1 MTPTNDG
8 MRVWCD
14 VSLIVVVFSIPDR
27 MRDDDDGFVAACEF
41 EFDRLTP
48 RARFLPRYRV
58 FDDATEQAV
67 KTMQTQYGLPM
78 TGTWGALERM
88 MFEEVRIHTDA
99 PCLDAL
105 APAKTASFARAVVAE
120 PAQPVVEALGPRV
133 SGDSVLGTVG
143 SAAAGAAMGLTA
155 ALAIGAA
162 DKVRRGGS
170 VAEFFA
176 DARDN
181 AGALASEIRAPSF
194 NFFKSLTG
202 RGAVEGEDL
211 YEDEYDQEYDDGRHG
226 YDNHGRDWRGDGGG
240 QHRGGVYP
248 DLGPGGSEAYFGYDA
263 QYHTTRTRRLAGAAM
278 PAVAN
283 SVAPS
288 TPRQQS
294 SSRRPGGGGARAQR
308 ALAGMELQRRQQ
320 ELVNSPQLEV
330 EAEVA
335 VGASSRPMATMM
347 QKVRRGWDASLDVV
361 GNVIPDRI
369 PLLGNGSDFTAR
381 AQRERDLNAR
391 LAEARYYAEL
401 EQQKRL
407 KAEDAF
413 KKSHQK
419 WLGAQAAT
427 REVRAQAAATATKL
441 GELEEKLF
449 SEEIFE
455 NHPVVSKVT
464 QLENL
469 LLQETQSDSSSA
481 EELKSGLAKL
491 ETNTMARVKELEE
504 QVEQLQSE
512 LANKSADAPTDVI
525 ARLEALESALETGSN
540 FDAET
545 AAKRSAGLQ
554 QGVSDVNDALNELRD
569 GMRGELHR
577 IETELNGIH
586 PLMDHGAGR
595 IELLF
600 AKLGALEDSMSAVS
614 DGAASQMGR
623 LSAQIERL
631 EKALTAS
638 TGVEFEPLPEIEDLI
653 EDVVGAAA
661 PVEEFVEEV
670 VVEEEEEEK
679 IEEISEELE
688 FSNMFTTVEEEA
700 VEEEVEET
708 GSMGSAATDFFD
720 MFQETQPVVDAV
732 PMPEIV
738 EPAPMFEEAPV
749 VEPGVLPRIATGRE
763 IMLQGF
769 HWESHN
775 FDWYKIVQD
784 RLGDMNTAGFTQVW
798 LPPPADSLAPQGYL
812 PRNLYSLDS
821 AYGSTDSLKNLITNC
836 KEHDVLPVLDAV
848 LNHRCATHQGAG
860 GKWNRWEGTGM
871 DWGEWAIDNRN
882 PDFAG
887 QGGHPTGD
895 EFSGAPN
902 IDHTSARV
910 REDLSKWFKWLKEDI
925 GFGGVRF
932 DFSKGYG
939 GEFAGEYIKA
949 MGPEFAVGEYWD
961 TLSYGA
967 GLEYNQD
974 AHRQRIVDWI
984 DATGGN
990 CTAFDF
996 TTKGILQEACGRSEF
1011 WRLIDSKGRAP
1022 GVIGLW
1028 PARAVTFID
1037 NHDTGSTQSHW
1048 PFPSDKVM
1056 MGYAYI
1062 LTHPGT
1068 PCVMWDHF
1076 FDWGEQMTSNIKT
1089 LMRARQTVGIHS
1101 RSKLRIVSAT
1111 DGLYAAIVD
1120 DKMAVKLGRD
1130 SWEPSGDGWE
1140 RVCGDHDWTVWKR

>member
-1 MTPTNDG
+1 M
-8 MRVWCD
+8 
-14 VSLIVVVFSIPDR
+14 
-27 MRDDDDGFVAACEF
+27 
-41 EFDRLTP
+41 FDE
-48 RARFLPRYRV
+48 
-58 FDDATEQAV
+58 ATEQAV
-67 KTMQTQYGLPM
+67 KTMQTQYGLPT

-88 MFEEVRIHTDA
+88 MFEEVRIHTDT

-105 APAKTASFARAVVAE
+105 APAKTASFARAVVVE
-120 PAQPVVEALGPRV
+120 PARPVVEALGPRV
-133 SGDSVLGTVG
+133 SGDSVLGTAG
-143 SAAAGAAMGLTA
+143 SAVAGAAMGLTA

-181 AGALASEIRAPSF
+181 AGALASKIGAPSF
-194 NFFKSLTG
+194 DFLKSLTG
-202 RGAVEGEDL
+202 RGARGEEEL
-211 YEDEYDQEYDDGRHG
+211 YDDEYDQEYDDGRHG
-226 YDNHGRDWRGDGGG
+226 YDYHGRDGRGNGGG

-263 QYHTTRTRRLAGAAM
+263 QYHTARTKRLAGAAM

-335 VGASSRPMATMM
+335 VGASSRPMATMI

-419 WLGAQAAT
+419 WLDAQAAT
-427 REVRAQAAATATKL
+427 REVRAQATATAAKL
-441 GELEEKLF
+441 GELEQKLF

-464 QLENL
+464 ELENL
-469 LLQETQSDSSSA
+469 LLQETQNDTSA

-512 LANKSADAPTDVI
+512 LASKSDAPTDVI
-525 ARLEALESALETGSN
+525 ARLEALESALKTGSN

-638 TGVEFEPLPEIEDLI
+638 TGVELEPLPEIEDLI

-661 PVEEFVEEV
+661 PVEEV
-670 VVEEEEEEK
+670 
-679 IEEISEELE
+679 
-688 FSNMFTTVEEEA
+688 T

-708 GSMGSAATDFFD
+708 SSMESAATDFFDMFQETQRVVDAVPVEEVTVEEEEEVEETSSMGSAATDFFD
-720 MFQETQPVVDAV
+720 MFQETQRVVDAV

-738 EPAPMFEEAPV
+738 EPAPVIEEAPV

-775 FDWYKIVQD
+775 LDWYKIVQD
-784 RLGDMNTAGFTQVW
+784 RLGDMNTAGFTQIW

-821 AYGSTDSLKNLITNC
+821 AYGSTDALKNLITNC

-902 IDHTSARV
+902 IDHTNSRV

-1076 FDWGEQMTSNIKT
+1076 FDWGEQMTSNIKS
-1089 LMRARQTVGIHS
+1089 LMHARQTVGIHS

-1140 RVCGDHDWTVWKR
+1140 RICGDHDWTVWKR